1 MFARIWIHLQ
11 FLTVGSCL
19 KVFPLVIVMS
29 SGKFRCGTFHRHNIT
44 RLAWGPPCTLFY
56 MDSLGKHYFC
66 WTSTTPPQN
75 TSWPKDDPQ
84 RFQQSGSRQVG
95 TDSVDVVHSFPVPR
109 WTVYHENSEPSQEAE
124 FSTLLG
130 NWSFKLT
137 WETLQKPL
145 EKVRCRSGEMN
156 FRGGNV
162 LLTRDVLENY
172 SKCPQAEEKNKCV

>member
-1 MFARIWIHLQ
+1 MLCSFVGACFWFEFFGCFFSPEDFGGVGASFMRYRQTIPIWCNQKSHPQNQQFCFWWFWLQVKLTGRPPKYFRLLIIWMFARIWIHLQ

-75 TSWPKDDPQ
+75 TSWP
-84 RFQQSGSRQVG
+84 
-95 TDSVDVVHSFPVPR
+95 
-109 WTVYHENSEPSQEAE
+109 
-124 FSTLLG
+124 
-130 NWSFKLT
+130 
-137 WETLQKPL
+137 
-145 EKVRCRSGEMN
+145 
-156 FRGGNV
+156 
-162 LLTRDVLENY
+162 
-172 SKCPQAEEKNKCV
+172 